1 MMRLGYSGQYM
12 QVNGTTAGSTVVQ
25 NRYLGK
31 EAQMF
36 LIYGDET
43 GGFFLEPA
51 NAEGKALS
59 MASDGTLTL
68 QEKNTYDS

>member
-36 LIYGDET
+36 LIHGDET
-43 GGFFLEPA
+43 GGFSWNRPMQREKHFLWLRMEH
-51 NAEGKALS
+51 S
-59 MASDGTLTL
+59 RCR
-68 QEKNTYDS
+68 